1 MKLVNYIHEV
11 IFMVFYED
19 FFYYEEE
26 YYLRKKR
33 KDESRYSSHIWED
46 DDFLCETRGRIRPRI
61 LEEVRG
67 RNLFYYI
74 ELPGILSRDDIE
86 VELQSNIITVRAKL
100 RKGVVYQGVTKEL
113 NVSEYL
119 ADIILPYAPSPDDIR
134 ISFDRRRGLL
144 IISVSRRGEKKRL
157 GIEEI

>member
-1 MKLVNYIHEV
+1 MLYS
-11 IFMVFYED
+11 
-19 FFYYEEE
+19 
-26 YYLRKKR
+26 KR
-33 KDESRYSSHIWED
+33 KWKNFVFEEVDRDAIDLSSFEIKDTLSPDVWED

-67 RNLFYYI
+67 QNLFYYI

-119 ADIILPYAPSPDDIR
+119 ADIILPYAPSPDDIH

-157 GIEEI
+157 RIEEI